1 MRQKSGSKKRL
12 RYAWALLLLCCTGLP
27 EPQVRRRQRSTLFYD
42 RTFMKKNLFIS
53 LLAITATLLHSCSSN
68 SSILPNNI
76 NGTYKGTWSGRGNSG
91 IITLHNLKQVDD
103 PNSDYDKVE
112 GSVTM
117 LSLANKTISFG
128 EYNPTGNI
136 ITIKVNDGANQFT
149 LIASY
154 KASEKS
160 FENGSW
166 LVSGNSG
173 SWSAKK

>member
-1 MRQKSGSKKRL
+1 MHVL
-12 RYAWALLLLCCTGLP
+12 RIFRKLTK
-27 EPQVRRRQRSTLFYD
+27 T
-42 RTFMKKNLFIS
+42 MKKLLIIP
-53 LLAITATLLHSCSSN
+53 LLAVTATFLHSCSSN
-68 SSILPNNI
+68 SSISPNNI

-103 PNSDYDKVE
+103 PNSDYDRVE

-117 LSLANKTISFG
+117 LSLTNKTISSG

-136 ITIKVNDGANQFT
+136 LTIKVSDGANTFT

-154 KASEKS
+154 KATEKS

-166 LVSGNSG
+166 LTSG
-173 SWSAKK
+173 SYRNWSGRHCGAKK

>member
-1 MRQKSGSKKRL
+1 MI
-12 RYAWALLLLCCTGLP
+12 LP
-27 EPQVRRRQRSTLFYD
+27 PNMF
-42 RTFMKKNLFIS
+42 
-53 LLAITATLLHSCSSN
+53 
-68 SSILPNNI
+68 PNNI

-103 PNSDYDKVE
+103 PNSDYDRVE

-117 LSLANKTISFG
+117 LSLTNKTISSG

-136 ITIKVNDGANQFT
+136 LTIKVSDGANTFT

-154 KASEKS
+154 KATEKS

-166 LVSGNSG
+166 LTSG
-173 SWSAKK
+173 SYRNWSGRHCGAKK